1 MNNDFKNCLKL
12 NDGKIIKLITIE
24 AQEEIRGLVDD
35 SGLDNKI
42 PNIKLREFQL
52 WISNICD

>member
-12 NDGKIIKLITIE
+12 GDEKIIKLITIE
-24 AQEEIRGLVDD
+24 AQEKIRGLVDD

-52 WISNICD
+52 